1 MNQSVVLTC
10 EVSDV
15 TDLMMLA
22 WLIMDGDR
30 GVLVKQQILNKKN
43 SKKRLTVNVNS
54 IQSDMQH
61 WQCAVF
67 TENKLK
73 ALAPITINLIS
84 NDPGKSTETPTSTYQ
99 DDTWTQ
105 DSHVQTMI
113 LLACSVTVCVL
124 ILLGLLVFKCQ
135 RKTFAGDGTSMTE
148 MRPYSNTSQTDP
160 VGTAEGR
167 DIVLKSRE
175 EEEELHYASVTAGC
189 IQGADSLLGTNAS
202 SKVLDSS
209 SPVIYSAIKIHS
221 L

>member
-160 VGTAEGR
+160 VGTGR

>member
-43 SKKRLTVNVNS
+43 SKKRLTVNVSS
-54 IQSDMQH
+54 IQSDLLH

-84 NDPGKSTETPTSTYQ
+84 NDP

-189 IQGADSLLGTNAS
+189 IQGADSLLRTNAS

-209 SPVIYSAIKIHS
+209 SLSTTVIYSAF
-221 L
+221 